1 MQAHTQLEFEASIKQ
16 GLLAAERRKDGGWLN
31 VTCKQED
38 ANHHPERISFCV
50 DGRKTNGPGAEVGGH
65 NFKTDPWTRHAIQFE
80 GEAVPALVVKCRDG
94 PTDYQAYLTIA
105 GTGTNGRSGVPLR
118 DQDLQTRVRSLG
130 YVGSFLREYS
140 SAADLLAGARSSPLL
155 SAVTA
160 PGQHQG
166 EGTFVPAD
174 NATIDTS
181 RVPLNSTQRR
191 AVTSLSG
198 GLDIVIGP
206 PGGVALNLV
215 LHPRNLRGA

>member
-1 MQAHTQLEFEASIKQ
+1 MQAHTQLEFEASVNQ
-16 GLLAAERRKDGGWLN
+16 GFIVAERQKDNGWLN

-38 ANHHPERISFCV
+38 ANHHPDRMSFYV
-50 DGRKTNGPGAEVGGH
+50 DGRKTNGIGAEESGH
-65 NFKTDPWTRHAIQFE
+65 NFKTDPWTRHAIQFA
-80 GEAVPALVVKCRDG
+80 GLPVPALVVKCRNG
-94 PTDYQAYLTIA
+94 PSDYEAYLTVA
-105 GTGTNGRSGVPLR
+105 GTGTNGRGGVPLR

-155 SAVTA
+155 SVVTA

-174 NATIDTS
+174 DAAIDSS

-198 GLDIVIGP
+198 GLDIIIGP
-206 PGGVALNLV
+206 PGGVALNFT
-215 LHPRNLRGA
+215 LHP